1 MKHMSKSDFEFNGQQ
16 VEFAPAT
23 RMEFIPSRLGKS
35 TGINFSWLAE
45 FSSAFEQ
52 LIEGEDGDAVGRQLW
67 KDSDSAWRAARANGA
82 DLAYEDATTEAEAWN
97 NQ

>member
-1 MKHMSKSDFEFNGQQ
+1 MKRKSKSEFEFNGQQ
-16 VEFAPAT
+16 VEFSPAT

-45 FSSAFEQ
+45 FRSAFEQ

-67 KDSDSAWRAARANGA
+67 KDSDSAARQ
-82 DLAYEDATTEAEAWN
+82 LRR
-97 NQ
+97 